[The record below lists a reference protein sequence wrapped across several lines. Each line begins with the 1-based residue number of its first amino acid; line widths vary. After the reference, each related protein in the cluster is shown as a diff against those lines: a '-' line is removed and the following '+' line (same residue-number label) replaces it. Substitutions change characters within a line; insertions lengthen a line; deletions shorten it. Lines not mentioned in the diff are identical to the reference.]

1 LYAYQEAGRNAMPGG
16 IFVPIGTVL
25 AESYKFTTP
34 SGGERA
40 HLTS

>member
-1 LYAYQEAGRNAMPGG
+1 MPGG

-25 AESYKFTTP
+25 AESYKFTTT

-40 HLTS
+40 T